1 MRYTALILFMYL
13 LPVLAIAQGSTCS
26 NAYPV
31 PTDGI
36 LHTYA
41 PSTTTGS
48 SVVCTAY
55 STSSPVTWFSF
66 TTNPQAECPLLNI
79 NASGTTEVALYT
91 ACNGGQAL
99 QSMSSMCFD
108 DGVGLWAPAET
119 MALDAN
125 TTYYLRIKTAGSD
138 SLRIAAQ
145 YHVPA
150 NNKCEGATSVSTTPF
165 TDNNACHHPGPG
177 IFADQLCAFTIENT
191 AFYQFYVASDGTA
204 IINISSISCDN
215 GSLNNSSGFQIGFFT
230 GSCGALL
237 PLNCTSGSGSF
248 VQASTEPLPA
258 NTHVYV
264 AIDGISG
271 SNCLYSI
278 QGINVFGVLAAEQLN
293 HFSAW
298 NTASSTILKWESKND
313 MSQYFDVERSENGIK
328 FHPVGRVNRKNNSS
342 LNNDY
347 SFEDK
352 MPKKTAYYRLK
363 QVNKNGEISLSRIIK
378 STRETMPVRIDVSQ
392 TINGRLHI
400 GLQGEIKEPLL
411 YFITNVSGQVIEKG
425 VINSFSGDTKIIKD
439 ISYLSSGKYF
449 ISFSGKSIQSGAPF
463 TRMP

>member
-1 MRYTALILFMYL
+1 
-13 LPVLAIAQGSTCS
+13 
-26 NAYPV
+26 
-31 PTDGI
+31 
-36 LHTYA
+36 
-41 PSTTTGS
+41 
-48 SVVCTAY
+48 
-55 STSSPVTWFSF
+55 
-66 TTNPQAECPLLNI
+66 
-79 NASGTTEVALYT
+79 
-91 ACNGGQAL
+91 
-99 QSMSSMCFD
+99 
-108 DGVGLWAPAET
+108 
-119 MALDAN
+119 
-125 TTYYLRIKTAGSD
+125 
-138 SLRIAAQ
+138 
-145 YHVPA
+145 
-150 NNKCEGATSVSTTPF
+150 
-165 TDNNACHHPGPG
+165 
-177 IFADQLCAFTIENT
+177 
-191 AFYQFYVASDGTA
+191 
-204 IINISSISCDN
+204 
-215 GSLNNSSGFQIGFFT
+215 
-230 GSCGALL
+230 
-237 PLNCTSGSGSF
+237 
-248 VQASTEPLPA
+248 
-258 NTHVYV
+258 
-264 AIDGISG
+264 
-271 SNCLYSI
+271 
-278 QGINVFGVLAAEQLN
+278 
-293 HFSAW
+293 
-298 NTASSTILKWESKND
+298 